1 MAYTLR
7 SLMLASLAVSA
18 GVTSSCSAPSKPQ
31 AVDAPVRIRWARDP
45 ESLDP
50 FTQPNQNAVEA
61 QGLLHCSL
69 LAVNPETRR
78 FEPFLAEA
86 LPTVSYSGDSLTL
99 LSYRLKPVATWD
111 SGKPI
116 TAADVAFTLKLL
128 FCKGV
133 PNEGFQIQEA
143 FIQDIK
149 TDPGDERRFTLVCKG
164 KAPDY
169 VQASGD
175 YPVVR
180 EAALDPEGRMRKFSL
195 AEFQGRASAS
205 RRAELAQVQ
214 QLIAAR
220 YTAASPAQHPQKLEG
235 CGAYS
240 LKEWSR
246 DRQVVFTRKK
256 NWWGDKAGGSI
267 LFQAKAS
274 QLEYVIIP
282 DESSASLALRSGQ
295 FDVFPNV
302 PARVFERLKNSA
314 ASQQKLAFYTSP
326 TYEVMTAG
334 FNTSRLALHDAA
346 TRQALSRLFD
356 AEQLRLA
363 SQLGK
368 GFRTV
373 GLISPQEKGKYNDSL
388 KLVAYSPSAAAE
400 LLTKAGWQRGPA
412 GWHRQSG
419 KSPEQQLSL
428 QVRYRGGETNYELV
442 ALQFASAA
450 KGIGIPVTLA
460 PTESGVLRGLLQTG
474 DFDMYVQ
481 SIKGNPFLFNF
492 LPILGTPGIGE
503 GNLTR
508 FASPAADQLMQQ
520 IAAAESSAERDLLLH
535 RFQALMQQQ
544 MPLVPL
550 YFVANRVIASKEVAG
565 VNVMSLKPGYQAS
578 TIYPVAPAK

>member
-1 MAYTLR
+1 MAYTPRL
-7 SLMLASLAVSA
+7 LLLASLAVPA
-18 GVTSSCSAPSKPQ
+18 GVTSSCSSPSKPQ
-31 AVDAPVRIRWARDP
+31 AVDAPVRIRWAKDP

-50 FTQPNQNAVEA
+50 FAQPNQNAVEA
-61 QGLLHCSL
+61 QGLMTGSL
-69 LAVNPETRR
+69 LAVNPETRK

-86 LPTVSYSGDSLTL
+86 LPLVSYSGDSLTL
-99 LSYRLKPVATWD
+99 LSYRLKPAATWD
-111 SGKPI
+111 SGQPI
-116 TAADVAFTLKLL
+116 TAADVAFTLKLI

-133 PNEGFQIQEA
+133 PNEGFQLQEA
-143 FIQDIK
+143 FIRDIQS
-149 TDPGDERRFTLVCKG
+149 DPHDARRFTLVCKG

-169 VQASGD
+169 AQASGD
-175 YPVVR
+175 FPVVP
-180 EAALDPEGRMRKFSL
+180 EASLDPEGRLRKYSL
-195 AEFQGRASAS
+195 AEFQGWARAS
-205 RRAELAQVQ
+205 RRTELAQVQ

-220 YTAASPAQHPQKLEG
+220 YTAPRPAPHPQQLGG
-235 CGAYS
+235 CGPYS
-240 LKEWSR
+240 LTEWNR

-267 LFQAKAS
+267 LFQAKPS
-274 QLEYVIIP
+274 RLEYIIIP
-282 DESSASLALRSGQ
+282 DESSASLALRGGQ
-295 FDVFPNV
+295 LDVFPNV

-314 ASQQKLAFYTSP
+314 AAQQKLSFYTSP

-334 FNTSRLALHDAA
+334 FNTSRPALHDAA

-356 AEQLRLA
+356 AEQLRQA

-388 KLVAYSPSAAAE
+388 HLIPYSPSAAAE
-400 LLTKAGWQRGPA
+400 LLTKAGWRRGPA
-412 GWHRQSG
+412 GWHRQLG
-419 KSPEQQLSL
+419 KSPSQQLSL
-428 QVRYRGGETNYELV
+428 QVRYRGSDTNYELV

-450 KGIGIPVTLA
+450 KGLGIPVTLM

-492 LPILGTPGIGE
+492 LPILGTQGIGE
-503 GNLTR
+503 ANLTR

-520 IAAAESSAERDLLLH
+520 VAAAESPAGRDILLR

-550 YFVANRVIASKEVAG
+550 YFVANRVITGKNVAG
-565 VNVMSLKPGYQAS
+565 VNVMSLKPGYLAS
-578 TIYPVAPAK
+578 TIYHVPPAR

>member
-1 MAYTLR
+1 MAHTPRL
-7 SLMLASLAVSA
+7 LLFASLAVSA
-18 GVTSSCSAPSKPQ
+18 AVTSSCSSPSKPQ

-45 ESLDP
+45 ESFDP
-50 FTQPNQNAVEA
+50 FMQPNQNAVEA
-61 QGLLHCSL
+61 QGLLTGGL

-78 FEPFLAEA
+78 YEPFLAEA
-86 LPTVSYSGDSLTL
+86 LPIVTYNGDSLTL
-99 LSYRLKPVATWD
+99 LSYRLKPAAAWD

-116 TAADVAFTLKLL
+116 TAADVAFTLKLI

-133 PNEGFQIQEA
+133 PNEGFQLQEA
-143 FIQDIK
+143 FIRDIK
-149 TDPGDERRFTLVCKG
+149 LDPSDARRFTLVCKG

-175 YPVVR
+175 FPVLQ
-180 EAALDPEGRMRKFSL
+180 EAALDPEGRMRKYSL

-205 RRAELAQVQ
+205 RRPELAQVQ

-220 YTAASPAQHPQKLEG
+220 YTTAGPAQHPQQLGG
-235 CGAYS
+235 CGPYS
-240 LKEWSR
+240 LKEWNR
-246 DRQVVFTRKK
+246 DRQAVFTRKK
-256 NWWGDKAGGSI
+256 NWWGDKAGSSI

-282 DESSASLALRSGQ
+282 EESSAALALRSGQ
-295 FDVFPNV
+295 LDVFPNV

-314 ASQQKLAFYTSP
+314 TAQQKLAFYTSP

-334 FNTSRLALHDAA
+334 FNTSRPALHDAA

-356 AEQLRLA
+356 AEQLRQA

-373 GLISPQEKGKYNDSL
+373 GIISPQEKGKYNDSL
-388 KLVAYSPSAAAE
+388 TLLPYSPSAAAE
-400 LLTKAGWQRGPA
+400 LLMKAGWRRGPS
-412 GWHRQSG
+412 GWRRQPG
-419 KSPEQQLSL
+419 KSPAQQLSL
-428 QVRYRGGETNYELV
+428 QLRYRAGDTNYELV

-450 KGIGIPVTLA
+450 KSLGIPVTLA
-460 PTESGVLRGLLQTG
+460 STESGVLRGLLQTG

-492 LPILGTPGIGE
+492 LPILGTPAIGE
-503 GNLTR
+503 SNLTR
-508 FASPAADQLMQQ
+508 FASPTADQLMLK
-520 IAAAESSAERDLLLH
+520 IAAAESSAERDLLLR
-535 RFQALMQQQ
+535 RFQTLMQQQ

-550 YFVANRVIASKEVAG
+550 YFVANRVIASKAVAG
-565 VNVMSLKPGYQAS
+565 VNVMSLKPGYVAS
-578 TIYPVAPAK
+578 TIYHVAPAK

>member
-1 MAYTLR
+1 MAYPPRFL
-7 SLMLASLAVSA
+7 LLASLAVPA
-18 GVTSSCSAPSKPQ
+18 GITSSCSSPSKPQ

-61 QGLLHCSL
+61 QGLLNGGL
-69 LAVNPETRR
+69 LAVNPGTRR
-78 FEPFLAEA
+78 YEPFLAEA
-86 LPTVSYSGDSLTL
+86 LPTVSYRGDSLTL
-99 LSYRLKPVATWD
+99 LSYRLKPAATWD

-133 PNEGFQIQEA
+133 PNEVFQLQEA
-143 FIQDIK
+143 FIRDMK
-149 TDPGDERRFTLVCKG
+149 LDPHDARRFTLICKG

-175 YPVVR
+175 FPVVQ
-180 EAALDPEGRMRKFSL
+180 EAAIDPEGRMRKYSL

-220 YTAASPAQHPQKLEG
+220 YTAASPAQHPQALGG
-235 CGAYS
+235 CGPYA
-240 LKEWSR
+240 LKEWNR
-246 DRQVVFTRKK
+246 DRQVSFTRKK

-274 QLEYVIIP
+274 RLEYVIIP
-282 DESSASLALRSGQ
+282 DESSTSLALRGGQ
-295 FDVFPNV
+295 LDVFPNV
-302 PARVFERLKNSA
+302 PARVFERLKNA
-314 ASQQKLAFYTSP
+314 AAAQQQLAFYTSP

-334 FNTSRLALHDAA
+334 FNTSRPALHDAA

-356 AEQLRLA
+356 AEQLRQA

-373 GLISPQEKGKYNDSL
+373 GIISPQEKGKYNDSL
-388 KLVAYSPSAAAE
+388 ELIPYSPSTAAE
-400 LLTKAGWQRGPA
+400 LLTKAGWRRGPA
-412 GWHRQSG
+412 GWNRQLG
-419 KSPEQQLSL
+419 KSPAQQLNL
-428 QVRYRGGETNYELV
+428 QLRYRAGETNYELV

-450 KGIGIPVTLA
+450 KALGIPVTLA

-503 GNLTR
+503 SNLTR
-508 FASPAADQLMQQ
+508 FASPAADQLMQKV
-520 IAAAESSAERDLLLH
+520 AAAESSAERDVLLR

-550 YFVANRVIASKEVAG
+550 YFVANRVIASKSVAG

-578 TIYPVAPAK
+578 TIYHVVRAK

>member
-1 MAYTLR
+1 MAHTPRL
-7 SLMLASLAVSA
+7 LLFASLAVSA
-18 GVTSSCSAPSKPQ
+18 AVTSSCSSPSKPQ

-45 ESLDP
+45 ESFDP
-50 FTQPNQNAVEA
+50 FMQPNQNAVEA
-61 QGLLHCSL
+61 QGLLNGGL

-78 FEPFLAEA
+78 YEPFLAEA

-99 LSYRLKPVATWD
+99 LSYRLKPAAAWG

-116 TAADVAFTLKLL
+116 TAADVAFTLKLI

-133 PNEGFQIQEA
+133 PNEGFQLQEA
-143 FIQDIK
+143 FIRDIK
-149 TDPGDERRFTLVCKG
+149 SDPRDARRFTLVCKG

-175 YPVVR
+175 FPVLQ
-180 EAALDPEGRMRKFSL
+180 EAALDPEGRMRKYSV
-195 AEFQGRASAS
+195 AEFQGRANAS
-205 RRAELAQVQ
+205 RRPELAQVQ

-220 YTAASPAQHPQKLEG
+220 YTAASPAQHPQQLG
-235 CGAYS
+235 GSGPYS
-240 LKEWSR
+240 LKEWNR
-246 DRQVVFTRKK
+246 DRQVIFTRKK
-256 NWWGDKAGGSI
+256 NWWGDKAGSSI

-282 DESSASLALRSGQ
+282 EESSAALALRSGQ
-295 FDVFPNV
+295 LDVFPNV

-314 ASQQKLAFYTSP
+314 TAQQKLAFYTSP

-334 FNTSRLALHDAA
+334 FNTSRPALHDAA

-356 AEQLRLA
+356 AEQLRKA

-373 GLISPQEKGKYNDSL
+373 GIISPQEKGKYNDSL
-388 KLVAYSPSAAAE
+388 ALLPYSPSAAAE
-400 LLTKAGWQRGPA
+400 LLTKAGWRRGPA
-412 GWHRQSG
+412 GWNRQSG
-419 KSPEQQLSL
+419 KSPAQHLHLQL
-428 QVRYRGGETNYELV
+428 RYRAGDTNYELV

-450 KGIGIPVTLA
+450 KALGIPVALA

-492 LPILGTPGIGE
+492 LPILGTPAIGE
-503 GNLTR
+503 SNLTR
-508 FASPAADQLMQQ
+508 FASPAADQLMLK
-520 IAAAESSAERDLLLH
+520 IAAAESSTERDLLLR
-535 RFQALMQQQ
+535 RFQTLMQQQ

-550 YFVANRVIASKEVAG
+550 YFVANRVIASKAVAG
-565 VNVMSLKPGYQAS
+565 VNVMSLKPGYVAS
-578 TIYPVAPAK
+578 TIYHVAPAR

>member
-1 MAYTLR
+1 
-7 SLMLASLAVSA
+7 MLT
-18 GVTSSCSAPSKPQ
+18 G
-31 AVDAPVRIRWARDP
+31 
-45 ESLDP
+45 
-50 FTQPNQNAVEA
+50 
-61 QGLLHCSL
+61 GL
-69 LAVNPETRR
+69 LAVNPETKKY
-78 FEPFLAEA
+78 EPFLAEA

-99 LSYRLKPVATWD
+99 LSYRLKPAAMWD

-133 PNEGFQIQEA
+133 PNEGFQLQEA
-143 FIQDIK
+143 FIRDIK
-149 TDPGDERRFTLVCKG
+149 SDPGDARRFTLVCQG

-175 YPVVR
+175 FPVVQ
-180 EAALDPEGRMRKFSL
+180 EASLDPQGRLRKYAL
-195 AEFQGRASAS
+195 AEFQGRGSAS

-214 QLIAAR
+214 QLMAAR
-220 YTAASPAQHPQKLEG
+220 YTAASPAQHPQALGG
-235 CGAYS
+235 CGPYA
-240 LKEWSR
+240 LKEWNR

-256 NWWGDKAGGSI
+256 NWWGDKAGNSI

-274 QLEYVIIP
+274 RLEYIIIP
-282 DESSASLALRSGQ
+282 DESSASLALRGGQ
-295 FDVFPNV
+295 LDVFPNV
-302 PARVFERLKNSA
+302 PARIFERLKNSSDA
-314 ASQQKLAFYTSP
+314 QQKLAFYTSP

-334 FNTSRLALHDAA
+334 FNTSRPALHDAA

-356 AEQLRLA
+356 AEQLRQA

-368 GFRTV
+368 GLRTV

-388 KLVAYSPSAAAE
+388 NLIPYSPSAAAE
-400 LLTKAGWQRGPA
+400 LLMKAGWHRGPA
-412 GWHRQSG
+412 GWRRQLEKG
-419 KSPEQQLSL
+419 PAQQLSL
-428 QVRYRGGETNYELV
+428 QLRYRGSDTNYELV

-450 KGIGIPVTLA
+450 KSMGIPVTLA

-503 GNLTR
+503 SNLTR

-520 IAAAESSAERDLLLH
+520 VAAAESSAERDVLLR
-535 RFQALMQQQ
+535 RFQVLMQQQ

-550 YFVANRVIASKEVAG
+550 YFVANRVIASKDVAG
-565 VNVMSLKPGYQAS
+565 VNVMSLKPGYLAS
-578 TIYPVAPAK
+578 TMYHVAPAK

>member
-1 MAYTLR
+1 MAHTPRL
-7 SLMLASLAVSA
+7 LLLASLAVPA
-18 GVTSSCSAPSKPQ
+18 GFMSSCSSPSKPQ

-61 QGLLHCSL
+61 QGLLSGGL
-69 LAVNPETRR
+69 LAVNPETRKY
-78 FEPFLAEA
+78 EPFLAEA
-86 LPTVSYSGDSLTL
+86 LPQVSYSGDSLTL

-111 SGKPI
+111 SGQPI
-116 TAADVAFTLKLL
+116 TAADVAFTLKLI

-133 PNEGFQIQEA
+133 PNEGFQLQDA
-143 FIQDIK
+143 FIREIK
-149 TDPGDERRFTLVCKG
+149 SDPRDARRFTLVCKG

-175 YPVVR
+175 FPVVP
-180 EAALDPEGRMRKFSL
+180 EAALDPEGRLRKYSL
-195 AEFQGRASAS
+195 AEIQGRASAS

-214 QLIAAR
+214 QLIATR
-220 YTAASPAQHPQKLEG
+220 YTAASPAQHPQALGG
-235 CGAYS
+235 CGPYA

-246 DRQVVFTRKK
+246 DRQAIFTRKK
-256 NWWGDKAGGSI
+256 NWWGDKAGNSV

-274 QLEYVIIP
+274 QLAYVIIP
-282 DESSASLALRSGQ
+282 DESAAALALRSGQ
-295 FDVFPNV
+295 LDVFPNV
-302 PARVFERLKNSA
+302 PARVFERLKNSSTA
-314 ASQQKLAFYTSP
+314 QQQLAFYTSP

-334 FNTSRLALHDAA
+334 FNTSRPALHDAA

-356 AEQLRLA
+356 AEQLRQA

-388 KLVAYSPSAAAE
+388 NLIPYSPSAAAE
-400 LLTKAGWQRGPA
+400 LLTKAGWHRSPA
-412 GWHRQSG
+412 GWSRQLG
-419 KSPEQQLSL
+419 KSPAQQLSL
-428 QVRYRGGETNYELV
+428 QLRYRGSDTNYELV

-450 KGIGIPVTLA
+450 KALGIPVALA
-460 PTESGVLRGLLQTG
+460 PTESGVLRGLLQSG

-492 LPILGTPGIGE
+492 LPILGTAGIGE

-520 IAAAESSAERDLLLH
+520 VAAAESSAERDVLLR

-544 MPLVPL
+544 LPLVPL
-550 YFVANRVIASKEVAG
+550 YFVANRVIASKDVAG
-565 VNVMSLKPGYQAS
+565 VNVMSLKPGYLAS
-578 TIYPVAPAK
+578 TIYHVVPAK